1 MIILEQYMHL
11 WLQYGNGRA
20 EGEQLEITIQN
31 ISETLFCTERNSKLI
46 IKKLEEFNW
55 IMWFPGRG
63 RGNRSKLL
71 FQKHPLSLILERGKE
86 ITKQGDVKNGSAFI
100 ERYSSYFPSL
110 QTQFQTWID
119 SIFGYQVERTSKGRR
134 DVLRLQVQ
142 MNLDIALDPVYAT
155 MRSECHMVKHIYDTL
170 VYIDGNTN
178 SVEPR
183 LAFYWEY
190 DDQKYIWTFYLR
202 KGVQFHNRKEFTA
215 YDVVHTFKR
224 FLKAKN
230 NPHAWMLQHVESLHI
245 LDDYIVQICLSTDN
259 KLFLHALSTEQ
270 CSIVNEDGDGDGRLI
285 GTGPFRLCEK
295 NEDVFVLEAND
306 LYFRERPFLDRIE
319 LWNVEHSVNTCDIL
333 AKAHY
338 NNIEKHH
345 KELTRLESNVTYI
358 TLNTAKEGPMQNTM
372 FRKALYK
379 IIHSNALIKELQGAR
394 GEIAEELVLTKGGT
408 IHINEEIYTLIKES
422 SYRNETL
429 RLYTFTEQDHVEDS
443 YWIQKECAKYGVTIE
458 VIFLETKELLQ
469 TSTIQK
475 ADIIHDSATISE
487 RIEESLLYMFLTK
500 NSFIHQHSNI
510 KFNEVLQSYFI
521 ENQLEKRMTLLHDI
535 EDTLLRQ
542 IHIIPLYRNKQ
553 QVSSHEKVQNI
564 MINPQGWIDFYQIW
578 FKAGYIKVFM
588 HFCKMCKNLFCME
601 MKFVL
606 HIVTLHVIKVHLQ
619 RNSVMLHCY

>member
-1 MIILEQYMHL
+1 MKEEDFSSFRGRFMIILEQYMHL
-11 WLQYGNGRA
+11 WLQYGKGRA
-20 EGEQLEITIQN
+20 EDERLEITIQN

-46 IKKLEEFNW
+46 IKKLEELNW

-86 ITKQGDVKNGSAFI
+86 ITKQGDVKSGSAFI

-119 SIFGYQVERTSKGRR
+119 SIFGYQVERTSQGRK

-170 VYIDGNTN
+170 VYVDGNTN

-202 KGVQFHNRKEFTA
+202 KGVHFHNRKELTA
-215 YDVVHTFKR
+215 YDVEQTFKR
-224 FLKAKN
+224 FMKAKK

-245 LDDYIVQICLSTDN
+245 LDDYIVQIRLSTDN

-270 CSIVNEDGDGDGRLI
+270 CSIVNEDEDGKLI

-319 LWNVEHSVNTCDIL
+319 LWNVEHRVQTCDIL
-333 AKAHY
+333 AKARY
-338 NNIEKHH
+338 KNIEKQH
-345 KELTRLESNVTYI
+345 KEVSRLESNVTYI
-358 TLNTAKEGPMQNTM
+358 TLNAAKEGPMQNVM

-379 IIHSNALIKELQGAR
+379 IIYGNKIVEELQGERVEVAD
-394 GEIAEELVLTKGGT
+394 ELVLTKNGT
-408 IHINEEIYTLIKES
+408 IQINRDIHTLIKCS

-429 RLYTFTEQDHVEDS
+429 RLSTFTGEDHVEDAN
-443 YWIQKECAKYGVTIE
+443 WIQKECAKYGIKIDIE
-458 VIFLETKELLQ
+458 FLEQEELLQ
-469 TSTIQK
+469 MSTIKK
-475 ADIIHDSATISE
+475 ADIMHDSATISE
-487 RIEESLLYMFLTK
+487 RIEDSLLYMFLTK

-510 KFNEVLQSYFI
+510 NFNEVLQPYFT
-521 ENQLEKRMTLLHDI
+521 ENQLEKRVTLLRDI
-535 EDTLLRQ
+535 EDTLLRE

-553 QVSSHEKVQNI
+553 RVSSHEKIQNI
-564 MINPQGWIDFYQIW
+564 MINSQGWIDYYDIW
-578 FKAGYIKVFM
+578 FKA
-588 HFCKMCKNLFCME
+588 
-601 MKFVL
+601 
-606 HIVTLHVIKVHLQ
+606 
-619 RNSVMLHCY
+619 

>member
-1 MIILEQYMHL
+1 
-11 WLQYGNGRA
+11 
-20 EGEQLEITIQN
+20 
-31 ISETLFCTERNSKLI
+31 
-46 IKKLEEFNW
+46 
-55 IMWFPGRG
+55 MWFPGRG

-86 ITKQGDVKNGSAFI
+86 ITKQGDVKSGSAFI

-190 DDQKYIWTFYLR
+190 DDQKYMWTFYLR

-245 LDDYIVQICLSTDN
+245 LDDYIVQIRLSTDN

-270 CSIVNEDGDGDGRLI
+270 CSIVNEDGDGRLI

-319 LWNVEHSVNTCDIL
+319 LWNVEQSVNTCDIL

-379 IIHSNALIKELQGAR
+379 IIHSNALIEELQGAR

-408 IHINEEIYTLIKES
+408 IHINEDIYTLIKES

-458 VIFLETKELLQ
+458 VVFLETKELLQ

-542 IHIIPLYRNKQ
+542 IHTIPLYRNKQ

-578 FKAGYIKVFM
+578 FKV
-588 HFCKMCKNLFCME
+588 
-601 MKFVL
+601 
-606 HIVTLHVIKVHLQ
+606 
-619 RNSVMLHCY
+619 